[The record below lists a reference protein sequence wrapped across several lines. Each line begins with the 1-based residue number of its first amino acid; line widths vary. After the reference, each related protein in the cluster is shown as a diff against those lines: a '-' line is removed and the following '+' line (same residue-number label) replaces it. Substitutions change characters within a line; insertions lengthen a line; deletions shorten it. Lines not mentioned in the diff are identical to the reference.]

1 MRKKISS
8 LLVAVGL
15 ILGVKSGLA
24 QGQGLHK
31 GWVMLPDSSLEHPE
45 DMGKKAHTNH
55 VIFLRQGATYTS
67 PWGETP
73 ASIRPVYG
81 LPSTGGLGV
90 IAIVDAFDYPTAEA
104 DFDVF
109 SRQFN
114 LPLSSESVCNGA
126 NLCFRRVYAAGKKPK
141 ANCGW
146 GQEAALD
153 IQWAH
158 AMAPYAQIVL
168 VEAASNSFSDLFK
181 AVDIATNIVLSGGVQ
196 GGIGSGEVSMSWG
209 GSEFSTEANND
220 GHFTADGVVYFAASG
235 DAGGKTIYP
244 GVSPK
249 VVSAGGT
256 TINRDAS
263 GNFVSETSW
272 SGSGGGPSKYEPRPS
287 YQDYIVTIVGSKRGT
302 PDFSF
307 DANPN
312 SGVSVYDSTPC
323 QGARGWLVF
332 GGTSVSSPSLAGI
345 VNLAGQFYPN
355 TGAELGTIYADYA
368 SPSYSTDFRDIT
380 SGTAGSYSA
389 KQGWDFVTGVGSNT
403 GLNGK

>member
-1 MRKKISS
+1 MSNKIAS
-8 LLVAVGL
+8 LLMVIGL

-31 GWVMLPDSSLEHPE
+31 GWVMVPDSSLERPE
-45 DMGKKAHTNH
+45 DVGKKAHTNH

-73 ASIRPVYG
+73 ASIRAVYG
-81 LPSTGGLGV
+81 LPATGGVGV
-90 IAIVDAFDYPTAEA
+90 IAIVDAFDYPTAAA

-109 SRQFN
+109 ARKFY

-126 NLCFRRVYAAGKKPK
+126 NPCFQKVYAAGKKPK

-146 GQEAALD
+146 AQEAALD

-168 VEAASNSFSDLFK
+168 VEAASNSFSDLFQ
-181 AVDIATNIVLSGGVQ
+181 AVDVATNIVLNGGLN
-196 GGIGSGEVSMSWG
+196 SGEVSMSWG
-209 GSEFSTEANND
+209 GSEFSTEANYD
-220 GHFTADGVVYFAASG
+220 GRFTANGVVYFAASG

-244 GVSPK
+244 GVSPT

-263 GNFVSETSW
+263 GNFVSETGW

-287 YQDYIVTIVGSKRGT
+287 YQDQIVALVGSKRGA

-307 DANPN
+307 DADPN

-323 QGARGWLVF
+323 QGSSGWLVF

-345 VNLAGQFYPN
+345 VNLAGHFYLN
-355 TGAELGTIYADYA
+355 SGTELSTIYADYA
-368 SPSYSTDFRDIT
+368 SRTYLTDFRDIT

-389 KQGWDFVTGVGSNT
+389 KQGWDFVTGVGSNK